1 MNFLGFFVL
10 DKAKDTNKDEL
21 VSKGKVPGKQTIL
34 WLSWHH
40 NDVSS
45 SSNDIITLEFN
56 KDA

>member
-34 WLSWHH
+34 
-40 NDVSS
+40 
-45 SSNDIITLEFN
+45 
-56 KDA
+56 